1 MRTTIGLL
9 CVVGLLASSAALA
22 GSGDKSK
29 TGTGKSGTATGT
41 AQKSDMTEA
50 QALGVMLTANAGEVA
65 VGQAVAARTTNPE
78 VRSYAMKLLD
88 DHLSA
93 NRDLLKLAEN
103 TKMVPADSPARGSLM
118 DDTNKELADLWNKEA
133 GADLDKMFLTSSIE
147 DHAKD
152 LKMID
157 EKLTNSVT
165 TPELKQ
171 QLTTLRATIA
181 GHLDEACRLGTPMGI
196 SSADCGQRG
205 TE

>member
-1 MRTTIGLL
+1 MRTTLGLL
-9 CVVGLLASSAALA
+9 LVAGLLASSAALA

-29 TGTGKSGTATGT
+29 TGMGKSGTATGT
-41 AQKSDMTEA
+41 AQKGDLTEA

-65 VGQAVAARTTNPE
+65 IGQAVAARTSNAD
-78 VRSYAMKLLD
+78 VRTYATKLMD
-88 DHLSA
+88 DHMAS
-93 NRDLLKLAEN
+93 NKDLLKLAEN
-103 TKMVPADSPARGSLM
+103 TKMVPADSPVRGQLT
-118 DDTNKELADLWNKEA
+118 DDVNKELADVWAKDTAE
-133 GADLDKMFLTSSIE
+133 LDKMFLTAAIE

-157 EKLTNSVT
+157 EKLMTSVT

-171 QLTTLRATIA
+171 QLTTWRATIA
-181 GHLDEACRLGTPMGI
+181 GHLDDACRLGTPMGI